1 MKINIETYDYNKY
14 DEISKEYGEV
24 LYRFGLTKTESFYA
38 EIDVDCLEDILNLHR
53 DIKEFTSGKSIPY
66 FGIMIESYDT
76 YDNGK
81 PYILIKDNY
90 D

>member
-1 MKINIETYDYNKY
+1 MKINIETYDCNKY
-14 DEISKEYGEV
+14 DEISEEYGKV
-24 LYRFGLTKTESFYA
+24 LSRFGLTKTENGYA
-38 EIDVDCLEDILNLHR
+38 EIDVDYLEDILNLHR

-66 FGIMIESYDT
+66 FGIMIRS

-81 PYILIKDNY
+81 PYLEIKDNY